1 MNIIFDLG
9 GVVVRWEPE
18 ALLART
24 FDDPAVCEIVHREFI
39 GHSDWLEL
47 DRGTLA
53 PEDAIARAARRTG
66 LMDHLIASLLDKVP
80 SSLVPIPETVEL
92 LYRLKGQGHAL
103 YCLSNMHLASIE
115 FLERTQSFW
124 GAFSGKVISCR
135 VNLCKPEAGMYA
147 HLLETYQ
154 INPASAVFVDDVEVN
169 LAAARQFG
177 MRTVRFKNSAQ
188 CAGELKVLG
197 CI

>member
-39 GHSDWLEL
+39 GHPDWLEL

-53 PEDAIARAARRTG
+53 PEEAVARAARRTG
-66 LMDHLIASLLDKVP
+66 LVDHLIARLLSKVP

-92 LYRLKGQGHAL
+92 LYRLKAQGHSL
-103 YCLSNMHLASIE
+103 FCLSNMHLASIE
-115 FLERTQSFW
+115 YLERTQSFW
-124 GAFSGKVISCR
+124 DAFSGKVISCR
-135 VNLCKPEAGMYA
+135 VNLCKPETGMYA
-147 HLLETYQ
+147 HLLETFQ
-154 INPASAVFVDDVEVN
+154 IDPASAVFVDDVEVN
-169 LAAARQFG
+169 LVAARQFG
-177 MRTVRFKNSAQ
+177 MRTVRFENSAQ
-188 CAGELKVLG
+188 CAGQLKVLG

>member
-24 FDDPAVCEIVHREFI
+24 FDDLAVCEILHREFI
-39 GHSDWLEL
+39 GHPDWLEL

-53 PEDAIARAARRTG
+53 PEDAVARAARRTG
-66 LMDHLIASLLDKVP
+66 LMDHLIANLLNQVP
-80 SSLVPIPETVEL
+80 SSLVAIPETVEL
-92 LYRLKGQGHAL
+92 LYRLKTQGHAL
-103 YCLSNMHLASIE
+103 YCLSNMQLASIE

-124 GAFSGKVISCR
+124 DAFSGKVISCR
-135 VNLCKPEAGMYA
+135 INLCKPEAEMYA
-147 HLLETYQ
+147 HLLKTFQ
-154 INPASAVFVDDVEVN
+154 IGPASAVFVDDVEIN
-169 LAAARQFG
+169 LVAARQFG
-177 MRTVRFKNSAQ
+177 MRTIRFENSTQ
-188 CAGELKVLG
+188 CAGELEALG